1 MLRLER
7 RGVASGIGR
16 SLEYK
21 EEIIAEFLKTKK
33 NPDTKTK
40 TPSTRMLNLEEV
52 VILLMSVSARTSHR
66 VLMLLHRE

>member
-1 MLRLER
+1 M
-7 RGVASGIGR
+7 ASGIGR

-21 EEIIAEFLKTKK
+21 EEIIAEFLKTKKK